1 MLFTDKKHRFVF
13 LIALV
18 IFFLATLAELFLIR
32 TVLEKNAIRN
42 ARSAFI
48 FLEARIGAYLETLRL
63 LPQVPEYL
71 QDLAWLTDE
80 LQGQPSLV
88 GVLVKEGN
96 NVLLDTFPEG
106 FFNLPPEVFEK
117 CRQGLMMNEVYFYCG
132 EFESVPNRR
141 LFLLV
146 GIDLSYEHQVF
157 KEAVILTLLIFLTGG
172 VLLGLAFYYVDRLSR
187 RQEELERRLSA
198 SEKLAAMGKLSAM
211 IAHEIRNPLNSILM
225 GLQYMAEMGEL
236 SPEVLQTIRQEAER
250 LTELTGE
257 LLSYTKG
264 FEIHP
269 EPVSVRQLLEELK
282 LKLLPRAQIQNIDF
296 QVETVPDIVLH
307 LDRRWV
313 LRALENVI
321 RNAFEA
327 IGKDGHVWLR
337 VEERPQ
343 EVVFLIEDDGPGI
356 PQKDQEHLFE
366 PFFTT
371 KDSGF
376 GLGLYLVRKVV
387 EAHGGR
393 VEVDSRKGRTVFRL
407 VFPKPHI

>member
-1 MLFTDKKHRFVF
+1 MWLTTKRHRLVF
-13 LIALV
+13 FAALGV
-18 IFFLATLAELFLIR
+18 FFLATLAELFLIR
-32 TVLEKNAIRN
+32 TVLEKNAVRN
-42 ARSAFI
+42 AKSAFV

-88 GVLVKEGN
+88 GVLVREGK
-96 NVLLDTFPEG
+96 NVLLNTFPG
-106 FFNLPPEVFEK
+106 SLFLLPQEILEK
-117 CRQGLMMNEVYFYCG
+117 CHQGIMKDEIYFYCG
-132 EFESVPNRR
+132 EFESVPDRK

-146 GIDLSYEHQVF
+146 GIDLSYEKQVF
-157 KEAVILTLLIFLTGG
+157 REAVLLTLLIFLTGG
-172 VLLGLAFYYVDRLSR
+172 ILLGLAFYYVDRLSR
-187 RQEELERRLSA
+187 RQEELEKRLLA
-198 SEKLAAMGKLSAM
+198 SEKLATMGKLSAM

-225 GLQYMAEMGEL
+225 GLQYMAEVGHL
-236 SPEVLQTIRQEAER
+236 SPELLKTIRQEAER

-264 FEIHP
+264 FSINP
-269 EPVSVRQLLEELK
+269 EPTSIPELLEELK
-282 LKLLPRAQIQNIDF
+282 LKLLPRAKSQNINF
-296 QVETVPDIVLH
+296 KVSHAQEVTVS

-313 LRALENVI
+313 LRAIENVV

-327 IGKDGHVWLR
+327 LGQGGEVEVW

-343 EVVFLIEDDGPGI
+343 EIIFWIKDSGPGI
-356 PQKDQEHLFE
+356 PLENQKQLFE

-371 KDSGF
+371 KESGF

-387 EAHGGR
+387 EAHGGHI
-393 VEVDSRKGRTVFRL
+393 EFESRPGTTLFGL
-407 VFPKPHI
+407 HFPKG